1 MHVRR
6 VRITWL
12 RPSTGDHR
20 KPLRCNGIGL
30 GRNLYRAIP
39 WRPFRAQHVAV
50 ILIVIKFGRR
60 QGCSLR
66 RVGRHWRVRW
76 SCWRGRRRLLGRVSW
91 SRRRVWDCHARPKSR
106 RQAGVRTE
114 RRDGSKDQGCC
125 RRGGKCF
132 VHFSTFR
139 TRPTAKLPRQVKRY
153 AHSRV
158 VIRVLQ
164 PRRISQE
171 FPHFH

>member
-1 MHVRR
+1 MSPVGAKSR
-6 VRITWL
+6 VRACGSPGAVAGD
-12 RPSTGDHR
+12 RP
-20 KPLRCNGIGL
+20 
-30 GRNLYRAIP
+30 RNLIGSPGRFIPRKGP
-39 WRPFRAQHVAV
+39 WRAMISELHNTYWDALPVAGQPV
-50 ILIVIKFGRR
+50 YVGDRWWLSRR
-60 QGCSLR
+60 RLKSVVSVAEQGCSLR

-139 TRPTAKLPRQVKRY
+139 TPPTAKI
-153 AHSRV
+153 AAS
-158 VIRVLQ
+158 
-164 PRRISQE
+164 S
-171 FPHFH
+171 